1 MADEYI
7 KRSDA
12 IEEIANNPV
21 TMSVCLS
28 VDEAKGRR
36 EERDIAIESIKR
48 IPAADVVEVKRGKWI
63 HVQWHKDE
71 TEQEGGYWISR
82 CSNCTMPYHTETTY
96 CPNCGAKMMEA
107 EE

>member
-1 MADEYI
+1 MADYI
-7 KRSDA
+7 EREDA

-48 IPAADVVEVKRGKWI
+48 IPAADVVEVVRCKDCANNYGTKDAPWCDFTDSRLSPNSYCSCGWI
-63 HVQWHKDE
+63 K
-71 TEQEGGYWISR
+71 
-82 CSNCTMPYHTETTY
+82 
-96 CPNCGAKMMEA
+96 MEA
-107 EE
+107 E